1 MAGSNLD
8 RGLASL
14 AVRAKWVRGL
24 LIAYLALGLVALV
37 LQGLLVTNNGPMQTV
52 QIGTDGV
59 AQAMPL
65 LFVLAG
71 AVTLLSFAILI
82 GSIIAISL
90 WVYRAHANLRLAGLD
105 GLNYRPGW
113 AVGSFFIPIVGLIVP
128 FWAMREL
135 YNRSNGEEAHFAAV
149 GVGDVSSWWSCYVA
163 GNLVQTFVI
172 FTTVIGPMTGV
183 HVVNPP
189 MMDMALAVLAN
200 LLILGSAL
208 FLFRIVGTITALQRS
223 TTGIEEAFA

>member
-14 AVRAKWVRGL
+14 GARAKWVRGL
-24 LIAYLALGLVALV
+24 LVAYLAAGLANLALQ
-37 LQGLLVTNNGPMQTV
+37 LLLVTNNGPMQTV
-52 QIGTDGV
+52 QIGTDGA

-65 LFVLAG
+65 LFALVG
-71 AVTLLSFAILI
+71 GVGLLSLASLI
-82 GSIIAISL
+82 GCIIAISL

-113 AVGSFFIPIVGLIVP
+113 AVGSFFVPIVGLIVP

-163 GNLVQTFVI
+163 GNLVQAFVI
-172 FTTVIGPMTGV
+172 FTTVLGPMTGV

-189 MMDMALAVLAN
+189 MVDLALGALASM
-200 LLILGSAL
+200 LLLGGAF
-208 FLFRIVGTITALQRS
+208 FLFRIVGTISALQRS